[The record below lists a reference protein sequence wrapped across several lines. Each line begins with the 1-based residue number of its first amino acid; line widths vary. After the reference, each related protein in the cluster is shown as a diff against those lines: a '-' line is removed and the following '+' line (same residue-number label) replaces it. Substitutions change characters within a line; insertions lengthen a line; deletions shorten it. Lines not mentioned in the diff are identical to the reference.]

1 MPSGGHLQ
9 EYAVGEHCLCS
20 TEEDRPRDHRPK
32 ETDNGFAVWA
42 GNKAR
47 EIAIDHLQKSWNLGE
62 NS

>member
-9 EYAVGEHCLCS
+9 EHAVGEHRLCS
-20 TEEDRPRDHRPK
+20 TEEDRPRDHRLK
-32 ETDNGFAVWA
+32 EIDNSFAVWA

-47 EIAIDHLQKSWNLGE
+47 EIAINHLQKSRNLGA